1 MFGDTSNVTAHLVFA
16 LLGTPWTNRAAM
28 EVFVSLPRTVAVV
41 IEEWKAFGR
50 LPVVE

>member
-1 MFGDTSNVTAHLVFA
+1 
-16 LLGTPWTNRAAM
+16 M

>member
-1 MFGDTSNVTAHLVFA
+1 
-16 LLGTPWTNRAAM
+16 M

-41 IEEWKAFGR
+41 IEAWKAFGR